1 MFKYKLDGRPHRPH
15 PHPVTRLSFGPV
27 QLPDAIDY
35 QKDTENNIIS
45 FSVARA
51 LKGLSGHLSMFI
63 GMNYGCEEYALAL
76 KL

>member
-1 MFKYKLDGRPHRPH
+1 M
-15 PHPVTRLSFGPV
+15 TRLPFGPV

-35 QKDTENNIIS
+35 QKDTENNLVRC
-45 FSVARA
+45 SVARA

-76 KL
+76 RL